1 MGKEKEDHVMV
12 RAHVRG
18 RAACAIAA
26 VLLFFLPVTLFAGPA
41 VKDLFVTDVTPR
53 SFSVIWVSAEA
64 SRIDFPYL
72 FVYSDPDGLIP
83 VLDAEVTPHPVENG
97 STDIQGLAEDNG
109 VMKVRV
115 KGLEPD
121 TAYYFQTIT
130 TSKITSETTLYPEEP
145 PFPAVTTEKRA
156 SRSRES
162 GEDVVPF
169 TNDLVYAECFFDDGV
184 TPAEGTLL
192 IATVEGGDYPV
203 SVFVGD
209 GIDPPFALIDL
220 NNVFGRDSNESL
232 NVTQNG
238 NLTLVNFRGKFGNA
252 LVTHRVPGDSGL
264 CEIRLPDPAF
274 ITGWNMLS
282 LQLEPDE
289 SGVEKV
295 LASLWESFVSI
306 WEYDTQLDKWLR
318 YDRTGPS
325 FLNTLVELHAT
336 RGYWIIM
343 DSSASLKIQGAFVS
357 EAMPV
362 YTGWNL
368 LGYHSIESWCIPGA
382 VESVESV
389 LDSIWG
395 YETASDTWL
404 RYSPAG
410 PPFLNDLEWIV
421 PGKAYWILATGE
433 AEW

>member
-1 MGKEKEDHVMV
+1 MV
-12 RAHVRG
+12 SVHLRG
-18 RAACAIAA
+18 LASRAAAA
-26 VLLFFLPVTLFAGPA
+26 VLFFSLPVTVLAGPT

-53 SFSVIWVSAEA
+53 SFSVIWASDEE
-64 SRIDFPYL
+64 SRIDFPFL
-72 FVYSDPDGLIP
+72 SVYIDPDGLVP
-83 VLDAEVTPHPVENG
+83 VVDAEVTPHPVENG
-97 STDIQGLAEDNG
+97 STVIPAFAEENG

-121 TAYYFQTIT
+121 TTYYFQTTT
-130 TSKITSETTLYPEEP
+130 TSKMSGETTLYPEVP
-145 PFPAVTTEKRA
+145 PFPAVTTEKRS
-156 SRSRES
+156 SRSMES

-169 TNDLVYAECFFDDGV
+169 TNDLVYAECYFDDGV

-192 IATVEGGDYPV
+192 ISTVEGGNYPV
-203 SVFVGD
+203 SAFVGD

-220 NNVFGRDSNESL
+220 NNIFGRDSNESL
-232 NVTQNG
+232 NVTQNR
-238 NLTLVNFRGKFGNA
+238 NLTLVNFRGRFGNV
-252 LVTHRVPGDSGL
+252 LVTHRVPGNSGL
-264 CEIRLPDPAF
+264 CEIKVPEPALL
-274 ITGWNMLS
+274 TGWNMLS
-282 LQLEPDE
+282 LQLEPDD
-289 SGVEKV
+289 SGIEEA
-295 LASLWESFVSI
+295 LAPLWDKLVSI

-325 FLNTLVELHAT
+325 FLNTLAELHAG

-343 DSSASLKIQGAFVS
+343 DSSASFKIQGAFIN
-357 EAMPV
+357 EAVPV

-368 LGYHSIESWCIPGA
+368 LGYRSIESWGIPGA

-410 PPFLNDLEWIV
+410 PSFLDDLEWIV

>member
-1 MGKEKEDHVMV
+1 MV
-12 RAHVRG
+12 SAHLRRLAS
-18 RAACAIAA
+18 RAAAA
-26 VLLFFLPVTLFAGPA
+26 VLFFPLPFTVLAGPA
-41 VKDLFVTDVTPR
+41 VKDFFVTDVTPR
-53 SFSVIWVSAEA
+53 SFSVVWASAEA
-64 SRIDFPYL
+64 SRIDIPFL
-72 FVYSDPDGLIP
+72 SVYSDPDGLVP

-97 STDIQGLAEDNG
+97 STVIQAFAEENG

-121 TAYYFQTIT
+121 TTYYFQTTT
-130 TSKITSETTLYPEEP
+130 TSKLSGETTLHPEGP
-145 PFPAVTTEKRA
+145 PFPEVTTEKRC
-156 SRSRES
+156 SRSSES

-169 TNDLVYAECFFDDGV
+169 SNDLVYAECYFDDGV
-184 TPAEGTLL
+184 TPSEGTLL
-192 IATVEGGDYPV
+192 IATVEGGNYPV
-203 SVFVGD
+203 SAFVGD

-220 NNVFGRDSNESL
+220 NNIFGRDSNESL
-232 NVTQNG
+232 NVAQNR
-238 NLTLVNFRGKFGNA
+238 NLTLVNFRGRFGNA
-252 LVTHRVPGDSGL
+252 LVAHRMPGNSGL
-264 CEIRLPDPAF
+264 CEIKAPEPALM
-274 ITGWNMLS
+274 TGWNLLS

-289 SGVEKV
+289 AGVEEI
-295 LASLWESFVSI
+295 LSPLWDNLVSI

-318 YDRTGPS
+318 YDRTGPF
-325 FLNTLVELHAT
+325 FLNTLDELHAG

-343 DSSASLKIQGAFVS
+343 DSSASLKIQGAFVN

-362 YTGWNL
+362 YSGWNL
-368 LGYHSIESWCIPGA
+368 LGYHSIESWGIPGV

-410 PPFLNDLEWIV
+410 PQFLDDLEWIV
-421 PGKAYWILATGE
+421 PGKAYWILATGG